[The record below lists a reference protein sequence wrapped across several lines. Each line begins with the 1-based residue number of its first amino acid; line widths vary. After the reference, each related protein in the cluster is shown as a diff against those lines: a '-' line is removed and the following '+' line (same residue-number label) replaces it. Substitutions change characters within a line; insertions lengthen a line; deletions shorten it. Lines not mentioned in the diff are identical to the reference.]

1 MTVTEA
7 QDFAHAY
14 GITLDGVRHSIARE
28 AFIVIE
34 LHLYPT

>member
-14 GITLDGVRHSIARE
+14 GITLDGVRHYIDRE
-28 AFIVIE
+28 AFIVVE
-34 LHLYPT
+34 LRLYPT